1 MPVWTLQ
8 SPMSSSGNYVVGLHG
23 GGYVLQP
30 TLFHWLDY
38 AAMARDTGATV
49 VVPIYPLAP
58 QGTAATVVPQIADLI
73 SALIDQHGAENVSVY
88 GDSAGGGLALAAVQE
103 LVRRGDPVP
112 SHMVLISPE
121 LDVTLSD
128 PASHTIDDPYLN
140 ASEVQAW
147 GRLWA
152 GDLDPADPRVSPLFG
167 SLSGLPPT
175 AVYSGSLDLLS
186 PDTLRLRERALA
198 EGADFTFVLRKGLIH
213 DWAALLRSSARGGR
227 RSPRHLSTARPRFR
241 CLPRRGTSN
250 RGPVDDQRARHR
262 HPDARRPV
270 DGPGTHRR
278 DGAPLADVSV
288 LTANAQPNATAAP
301 ATFTGQPSIVSQVF
315 TGFYR
320 VLGAVG
326 DFLGVDLTTPLGQL
340 ISSDSPP
347 RFTTL
352 GLNVQR
358 SEFEGMPVW
367 TLQSPGSTSEKT
379 VVAIH
384 GSAFILQPTLFHWLN
399 YAAMARNTGATVIV
413 PIYPLVPQGGTAGTV
428 VPAMADL
435 ISSQIDQHGAENV
448 SVYGDSLGGT
458 IALAAVQELVRRGD
472 PVPSHMVLISPALDL
487 TLSNP
492 AIQFVDDPVF
502 SRLLP
507 TLRKNAQL
515 WAGDLDLTDP
525 LVSPLFGSLAGLPPT
540 AVYFGNLE
548 ILAPDVLILQDKAL
562 ATPGADFTFIL
573 RKGEIHDWAAITILP
588 ETQAVLPDI
597 YQQLGIGS
605 KAVLNPA

>member
-1 MPVWTLQ
+1 M
-8 SPMSSSGNYVVGLHG
+8 
-23 GGYVLQP
+23 
-30 TLFHWLDY
+30 
-38 AAMARDTGATV
+38 
-49 VVPIYPLAP
+49 
-58 QGTAATVVPQIADLI
+58 
-73 SALIDQHGAENVSVY
+73 
-88 GDSAGGGLALAAVQE
+88 
-103 LVRRGDPVP
+103 
-112 SHMVLISPE
+112 
-121 LDVTLSD
+121 
-128 PASHTIDDPYLN
+128 
-140 ASEVQAW
+140 
-147 GRLWA
+147 
-152 GDLDPADPRVSPLFG
+152 
-167 SLSGLPPT
+167 
-175 AVYSGSLDLLS
+175 
-186 PDTLRLRERALA
+186 
-198 EGADFTFVLRKGLIH
+198 
-213 DWAALLRSSARGGR
+213 
-227 RSPRHLSTARPRFR
+227 
-241 CLPRRGTSN
+241 
-250 RGPVDDQRARHR
+250 
-262 HPDARRPV
+262 
-270 DGPGTHRR
+270 
-278 DGAPLADVSV
+278 
-288 LTANAQPNATAAP
+288 
-301 ATFTGQPSIVSQVF
+301 SQVF

-326 DFLGVDLTTPLGQL
+326 DFLGVDLVTPLGQL

-347 RFTTL
+347 WFTTL

-367 TLQSPGSTSEKT
+367 TLQSPGSTSEET
-379 VVAIH
+379 VVAIP
-384 GSAFILQPTLFHWLN
+384 GSAFIFPPTIFHWLD

-492 AIQFVDDPVF
+492 AIQFVDDPVL
-502 SRLLP
+502 SPLLP
-507 TLRKNAQL
+507 TAHKNAQL

-548 ILAPDVLILQDKAL
+548 ILAPDGLVLQDKAL

-573 RKGEIHDWAAITILP
+573 RKGEIHDWAVITILP

-597 YQQLGIGS
+597 YHQLGIGS
-605 KAVLNPA
+605 DVPSRRT